1 MPERDGIPTAFLIS
15 GEGTTAGAAI
25 LACQSGEIPNIRPA
39 VVIASRHDAPGLAR
53 AEALGI
59 PTKVVLRSDFKGQSE
74 AFGDALLTW
83 LRYYGVDLVSQNGW
97 LPLTPKNVIAQY
109 RGNITNQHPGR
120 LPAFGGEGMFGS
132 RVTYATLAYSASVGE
147 KNPSTA
153 SVVHHVTAAYD
164 EGPLIQV
171 RRLDVGHLGNS
182 SNLLDWT
189 KRVQAQLLPIEHENV
204 IEVLQAFGRGKV
216 PTAEFDDTPFQSGLL
231 QEAKERAIQ
240 LFPNG

>member
-1 MPERDGIPTAFLIS
+1 MPERGNINCGFLIS
-15 GEGTTAGAAI
+15 GSGTTAEAAI

-59 PTKVVLRSDFKGQSE
+59 PTEVVQRQGQSAQ
-74 AFGDALLTW
+74 AFGEQLLGSLW
-83 LRYYGVDLVSQNGW
+83 KHGVDLVSQNGW
-97 LPLTPKNVIAQY
+97 LPLTPENVIAQY
-109 RGNITNQHPGR
+109 RGYIMNQHPGR
-120 LPAFGGEGMFGS
+120 LPTFGGEGMFGS

-216 PTAEFDDTPFQSGLL
+216 PTAEFDRTPFQLDLL
-231 QEAKERAIQ
+231 QAAKRRAIQ
-240 LFPNG
+240 VFPNG